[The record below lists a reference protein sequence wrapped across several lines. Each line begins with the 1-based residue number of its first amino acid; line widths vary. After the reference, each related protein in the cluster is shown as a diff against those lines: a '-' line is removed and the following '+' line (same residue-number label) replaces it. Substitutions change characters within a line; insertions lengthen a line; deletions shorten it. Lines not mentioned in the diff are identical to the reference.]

1 LLPFDLF
8 FIAILT
14 FIIFILFFIF
24 VYFVLFLCDFNPHD
38 FFIYNAFGLITRI
51 MIQKVNSILLF
62 LSYIFIFLSM
72 KSFYSYLIF
81 ILLTNKIIEM
91 FLEYYEDIF
100 PYFWQAII
108 FCIELLFFS
117 VLFIVDILFSNVII
131 KLTEFIKLTPTN
143 YWNVIFFLK
152 KYLSFLIFLCQNKG

>member
-1 LLPFDLF
+1 LLLPFDLF

-72 KSFYSYLIF
+72 KLFYSYLIF
-81 ILLTNKIIEM
+81 ILLTNKIIEI
-91 FLEYYEDIF
+91 FLKYYEDIF

-117 VLFIVDILFSNVII
+117 VLFIVKILFSNDII

-143 YWNVIFFLK
+143 YLNVIFFLK
-152 KYLSFLIFLCQNKG
+152 NIYLF